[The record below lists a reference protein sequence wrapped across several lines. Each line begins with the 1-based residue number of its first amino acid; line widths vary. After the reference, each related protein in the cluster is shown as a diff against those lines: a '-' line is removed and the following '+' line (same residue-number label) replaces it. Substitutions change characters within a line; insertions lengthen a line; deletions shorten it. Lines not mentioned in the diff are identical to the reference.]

1 MQPWRTAIADSD
13 DTNLWIRGSDIA
25 SLMRRASFAEMLFLL
40 HRSRL
45 PAEVK
50 WVRYQED
57 PVCCL
62 FGVSF
67 AATAG
72 EDRKVLDAVLEEFR
86 RRAAAL

>member
-1 MQPWRTAIADSD
+1 MQAPPPITH
-13 DTNLWIRGSDIA
+13 GSLPPAPGSQVVIEVRFGA
-25 SLMRRASFAEMLFLL
+25 SSV
-40 HRSRL
+40 RSRL

-57 PVCCL
+57 PVSCL

-72 EDRKVLDAVLEEFR
+72 EDRKVLDAVLDEFR